1 MHLGHE
7 EPARAPRHK
16 EKRPPPVQLYSTRS
30 SSASVNALK
39 SKIRDVKRVLE
50 HARNLPLEVRI
61 EKERALA
68 GYRQDLEEAEHEKER
83 QRMIKRYH
91 MVRFFGRSQC
101 CSSPSI
107 PTSDMMC
114 LERQKA
120 TRNLKK
126 LRTQLASATP
136 GTAAY
141 ESIGNHIHCAEVD
154 LNYTRY
160 CPLAEKYVGIFPRQE
175 TSKTEGT
182 TKTSA
187 PWQKTKPAMWTVVEN
202 CMANGTLQALR
213 DGKLQTS
220 VAMPLRPRKA
230 AAKTIHGQADK
241 PEPKI
246 KATTHSG
253 SLVIENQ
260 EGDSDGGFFED

>member
-1 MHLGHE
+1 MDPGHE
-7 EPARAPRHK
+7 EATRAPRHK
-16 EKRPPPVQLYSTRS
+16 KKRPPPVQLYSTRS

-39 SKIRDVKRVLE
+39 SKIRDVRRVLE

-91 MVRFFGRSQC
+91 MVRFF
-101 CSSPSI
+101 
-107 PTSDMMC
+107 
-114 LERQKA
+114 ERQKA

-187 PWQKTKPAMWTVVEN
+187 PWQKTKPAMWTIVEN

-230 AAKTIHGQADK
+230 AAKTSHGQADK
-241 PEPKI
+241 PEPNI